1 MRKEKDETAQ
11 DEELEYDK
19 QLLSDLKSLRLDMAD
34 REHVPAYNIVADTSL
49 IELAIYLPENFDELK
64 HITGF
69 GDYKIGKYGA
79 SFLKVIKQ
87 YAEAHNLPSR
97 MQLKKPKNFKKESAE
112 REKQSGERRAISST
126 MQATFKMFKEGMG
139 VAEIAVQRNLA
150 TSTIET
156 HLAAFI
162 ATGDLDIHKLVPA
175 AKLKKILEVVKTTGQ
190 TFAAKPI
197 KDLLPDDYSYGEI
210 KMAQEYYRKM
220 A

>member
-1 MRKEKDETAQ
+1 
-11 DEELEYDK
+11 
-19 QLLSDLKSLRLDMAD
+19 
-34 REHVPAYNIVADTSL
+34 
-49 IELAIYLPENFDELK
+49 
-64 HITGF
+64 
-69 GDYKIGKYGA
+69 
-79 SFLKVIKQ
+79 
-87 YAEAHNLPSR
+87 
-97 MQLKKPKNFKKESAE
+97 
-112 REKQSGERRAISST
+112 
-126 MQATFKMFKEGMG
+126 
-139 VAEIAVQRNLA
+139 VQRNLA